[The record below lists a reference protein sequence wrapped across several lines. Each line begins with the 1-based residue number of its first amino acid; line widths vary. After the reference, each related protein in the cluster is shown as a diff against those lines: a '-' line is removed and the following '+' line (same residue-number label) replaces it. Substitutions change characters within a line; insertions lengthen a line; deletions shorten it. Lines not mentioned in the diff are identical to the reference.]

1 MPASGGSVTSGTANY
16 SQSRTQNYTS
26 GSTSTL
32 AALTSG
38 GTVTWS
44 GGASNIASLGTTI
57 KARTAVGSA
66 LKATVTLNSKS
77 GTGQTTV
84 YQQANGFSDD
94 SMKLHFSSWTGAN
107 TISVGAGSTTIAV
120 YLEVTRLY
128 TSGTYQSG
136 YNVTTGGTFTVSG
149 TGFSISGSNVIAAS
163 RGTTAGAARSGTVTG
178 KYSHLT
184 ATGTITQAE
193 NKQTVSDSG
202 GVTTYG
208 NVTAGAISNKTI
220 PASGGSATAT
230 AGNGSQTWSKTAVI
244 RTYTY
249 TSGSTSQTTVTAAT
263 NGTNAV
269 APNVSSKTGT
279 ASSKGTVVSNQTTVA
294 SQQVTWSAN
303 GKSASAW
310 MYVYQAANAIT
321 STSGSVSLSYT
332 PSRID
337 YTGGSSYP
345 NLSVTAISK
354 FTSGSSKSRTLSSS
368 EYSAT
373 YGGAANSYGTI
384 TASRN
389 SGSERSFTATVTVT
403 STATA

>member
-1 MPASGGSVTSGTANY
+1 M
-16 SQSRTQNYTS
+16 Q
-26 GSTSTL
+26 
-32 AALTSG
+32 
-38 GTVTWS
+38 
-44 GGASNIASLGTTI
+44 
-57 KARTAVGSA
+57 
-66 LKATVTLNSKS
+66 
-77 GTGQTTV
+77 
-84 YQQANGFSDD
+84 
-94 SMKLHFSSWTGAN
+94 
-107 TISVGAGSTTIAV
+107 
-120 YLEVTRLY
+120 
-128 TSGTYQSG
+128 
-136 YNVTTGGTFTVSG
+136 
-149 TGFSISGSNVIAAS
+149 
-163 RGTTAGAARSGTVTG
+163 
-178 KYSHLT
+178 
-184 ATGTITQAE
+184 
-193 NKQTVSDSG
+193 
-202 GVTTYG
+202 VTTYG
-208 NVTAGAISNKTI
+208 NVTVGAISNKTI

-244 RTYTY
+244 RTYKY

-294 SQQVTWSAN
+294 SQQVIWSAN

-321 STSGSVSLSYT
+321 STSVSLSYT

-337 YTGGSSYP
+337 YTGGSAYP
-345 NLSVTAISK
+345 NLSVTATSK

-389 SGSERSFTATVTVT
+389 SGSERSFT
-403 STATA
+403 